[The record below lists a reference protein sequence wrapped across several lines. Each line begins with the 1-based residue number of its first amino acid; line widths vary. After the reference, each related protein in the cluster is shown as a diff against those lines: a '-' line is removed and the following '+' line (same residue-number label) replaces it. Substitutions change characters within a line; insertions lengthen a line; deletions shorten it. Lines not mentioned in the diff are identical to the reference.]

1 MGAGLIFLSG
11 EESRG
16 TSTVLQYLNPL
27 SISRD
32 FPGGRPLVVS
42 TIISAR
48 DIVQCARRAVEAQ
61 VFMKQQANGQRTVQS
76 PTPPRGRRDLDPVGL
91 ATLAGVVAVLMI
103 SFSNMR
109 DIDRLDRSLG
119 ERLGKL
125 EGQVARAPAQAAPAR
140 GPDPERVYAIRL
152 VADAPA
158 RGPASAPVT
167 IAEFSDFQ

>member
-1 MGAGLIFLSG
+1 
-11 EESRG
+11 
-16 TSTVLQYLNPL
+16 
-27 SISRD
+27 
-32 FPGGRPLVVS
+32 
-42 TIISAR
+42 
-48 DIVQCARRAVEAQ
+48 
-61 VFMKQQANGQRTVQS
+61 MKQQANGQRVVQS

-125 EGQVARAPAQAAPAR
+125 EGQVARAPAPGAAPAR
-140 GPDPERVYAIRL
+140 GPDPERVYAL
-152 VADAPA
+152 KLASDAPA